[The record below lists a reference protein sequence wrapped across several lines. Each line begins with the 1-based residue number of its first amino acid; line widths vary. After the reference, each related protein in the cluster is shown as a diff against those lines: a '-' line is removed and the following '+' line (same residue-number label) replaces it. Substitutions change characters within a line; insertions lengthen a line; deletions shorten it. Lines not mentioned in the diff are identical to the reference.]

1 MRLKVQCLT
10 RVENQYIGF
19 LANGTRASTVAAPPH
34 PLASG
39 EQVSIWGRWAE
50 QRGAW
55 PEPPLPPAG
64 GPQRP
69 FSISS
74 LPLNY
79 ARATGSSV
87 IHLVISQT
95 HPHAYQQYLCWAGKV
110 LGSESQNKAIAY
122 RWLHIIPLSIPGTQ
136 ETILVKYKTSFWR

>member
-55 PEPPLPPAG
+55 PEPPYPPRVDLGVRSVYPA
-64 GPQRP
+64 
-69 FSISS
+69 S
-74 LPLNY
+74 L
-79 ARATGSSV
+79 
-87 IHLVISQT
+87 
-95 HPHAYQQYLCWAGKV
+95 
-110 LGSESQNKAIAY
+110 
-122 RWLHIIPLSIPGTQ
+122 
-136 ETILVKYKTSFWR
+136 